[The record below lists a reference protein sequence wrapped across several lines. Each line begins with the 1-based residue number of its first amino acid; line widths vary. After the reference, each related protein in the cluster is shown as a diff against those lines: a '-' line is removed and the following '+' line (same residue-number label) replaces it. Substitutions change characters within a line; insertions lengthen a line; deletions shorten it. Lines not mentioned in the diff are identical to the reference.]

1 MPPEIQGRPPVKK
14 TNKTT
19 GPLQLG
25 AAPGKGGLAKLDPAP
40 PPAKKARELT
50 ASEKA
55 LIEVGSKIL
64 ATPPEEVDKAYQH
77 AILCQVGFPR
87 SKVDGTSFIRRSGSA
102 WLHVQAGVLDEGE
115 GRGPVMQ
122 PIPYGP
128 LPRLALA
135 RISTYAV
142 MNSTRE
148 IPIGESAAEFLR
160 MMGMDRQ
167 GNRYRTLRKQMHA
180 LAACRLTVGG
190 HGLTHHLGEPI
201 ETFSA
206 WFANE
211 EHVQRLL
218 WPGVLI
224 LSEKFYSSL
233 RESAVPLNLDA
244 LMALT
249 GSALALDIYVWLA
262 YRLHRVE
269 RQCLLH
275 WASLRD
281 QFGQE
286 YRDPKNFKREFEK
299 ALRQALA
306 VYPQARVKVV
316 TGGLLLQASPP
327 PVLLRTGH
335 CPRPISANPHQ

>member
-1 MPPEIQGRPPVKK
+1 VKK

-190 HGLTHHLGEPI
+190 HGLTHHLPPDGRRSRLNPSPGGADRDL
-201 ETFSA
+201 FGL
-206 WFANE
+206 
-211 EHVQRLL
+211 VRQR
-218 WPGVLI
+218 G
-224 LSEKFYSSL
+224 
-233 RESAVPLNLDA
+233 ACA
-244 LMALT
+244 AT
-249 GSALALDIYVWLA
+249 ALAGCLDPLGEV
-262 YRLHRVE
+262 
-269 RQCLLH
+269 
-275 WASLRD
+275 
-281 QFGQE
+281 
-286 YRDPKNFKREFEK
+286 
-299 ALRQALA
+299 
-306 VYPQARVKVV
+306 
-316 TGGLLLQASPP
+316 LQQPA
-327 PVLLRTGH
+327 
-335 CPRPISANPHQ
+335 